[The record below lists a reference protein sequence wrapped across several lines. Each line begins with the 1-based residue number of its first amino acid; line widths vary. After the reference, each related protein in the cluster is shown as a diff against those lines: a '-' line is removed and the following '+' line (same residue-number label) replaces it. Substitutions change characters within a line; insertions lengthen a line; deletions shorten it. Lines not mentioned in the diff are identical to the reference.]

1 MYKQGGGK
9 DRESRELEERKFKE
23 EDIFI
28 LDWKNGL
35 LELEKK

>member
-1 MYKQGGGK
+1 VYKQGEARIGNL
-9 DRESRELEERKFKE
+9 RELEERKFKE